1 GVVGRTRAP
10 PPIVLGGDSIMG
22 TVGFAG
28 LFPAR
33 AIRLESRTLVLTLS
47 AQAALLVLHDDDRI
61 FADLVPA
68 RSKRWS

>member
-1 GVVGRTRAP
+1 
-10 PPIVLGGDSIMG
+10 MG